1 MNLLQ
6 RAKRVSLLMLRA
18 LVISSCGIFVSTASA
33 WTTSDADTI
42 FNSYNNAFYNAN
54 GGNAYYKND
63 TTGGRSGF
71 WTQVNIIEMA
81 EDAYDRT
88 GSTGTRDQIT
98 ALCNGF
104 VQYNGTNWSGNT
116 FNDDIMW
123 ACIAFSRAYQITGNT
138 SFRDRAKA
146 NFDLVWT
153 RAWSTALGGGLWWT
167 TANGSKNACVNGP
180 GAIAACY
187 IYKMY
192 NDSAYLTKAQQI
204 FDWQRNTIFNQTTG
218 AIADYINASGTIGWG
233 SLSYNQGTFIGAGN
247 FLYQYTGDRQYYKD
261 AWLAA
266 KYFRNSLCDAAGRFY
281 INGTG
286 SNDGA
291 GFGGIG
297 IRWMARF
304 AKDQN
309 AWAYFYPWL
318 KYNGDLAWNVRRSD
332 NLSWNAWNSATA
344 VGTRYAWE
352 CFPSVTTLQVVPANN
367 PAPTFM
373 LVNKNSGKCAD
384 LPGGNTANGTL
395 IQQLTYSYNDP
406 DQNWSLVPNENGD
419 GFLIVHAASGK
430 VLGVVANSTATNADV
445 ELSTYTGATGQQWAL
460 VPTGSGWFKIRNINS
475 GLILEVTSQG
485 LSDGILLQQYTDN
498 GVNAQRF
505 RLQPTGDYFIKATH
519 SGKYISI
526 LYGSGSGNGSPIVQY
541 PWQNSAW
548 FKWRFESSGE
558 GTVKASSLNA
568 LTRTISAAG
577 SASANGTLCELRDYN
592 TANNGSQKLRIEPL
606 SDGRFKIFFQ
616 HSSRSWDI
624 PGGATGDNIQMEQW
638 DYVGNPHQ
646 KFLLEHSW

>member
-1 MNLLQ
+1 MNILHSS
-6 RAKRVSLLMLRA
+6 RRIRSLVLRA
-18 LVISSCGIFVSTASA
+18 FVTCACGNLASTASA
-33 WTTSDADTI
+33 WTSTDATTI
-42 FNSYNNAFYNAN
+42 FNSYNTAFYNAN

-63 TTGGRSGF
+63 TTGGVSGF

-88 GSTGTRDQIT
+88 GSTATRDQIT

-104 VQYNGTNWSGNT
+104 TSSNGTNWSGNT

-146 NFDLVWT
+146 NFDIVWT

-247 FLYQYTGDRQYYKD
+247 FLYQYTGNRQYYKD

-266 KYFRNSLCDAAGRFY
+266 KYFRNSLCDAAGRLY
-281 INGTG
+281 VNGTG
-286 SNDGA
+286 SGDGA

-297 IRWMARF
+297 VRWMARF

-309 AWAYFYPWL
+309 QWAYFYPWL
-318 KYNGDLAWNVRRSD
+318 KYNADLAWNVRRAD
-332 NLSWNAWNSATA
+332 NLSWNQWATA
-344 VGTRYAWE
+344 TATGTRYAWE
-352 CFPSVTTLQVVPANN
+352 CFPSVTALQVVPANN

-395 IQQLTYSYNDP
+395 IQQWTYSYNHP
-406 DQNWSLVPNENGD
+406 NQNWSIVPNENGD
-419 GFLIVHAASGK
+419 GFLIVHPASTK
-430 VLGVVANSTATNADV
+430 VLGVVGNSTATNADV

-460 VPTGSGWFKIRNINS
+460 IPTGSGWFKIQNMNS
-475 GLILEVTSQG
+475 GLMLEVTSQG
-485 LSDGILLQQYTDN
+485 ISDGILLQQYTDN

-505 RLQPTGDYFIKATH
+505 RLQPSGDYFVKATH
-519 SGKYISI
+519 SGKYICI
-526 LYGSGSGNGSPIVQY
+526 TNSGSSNGNAIVQY
-541 PWQNSAW
+541 SWENNPW
-548 FKWRFESSGE
+548 FKWRFESVGE
-558 GTVKASSLNA
+558 GTLKASSLNA
-568 LTRTISAAG
+568 LTRTISVLAG
-577 SASANGTLCELRDYN
+577 ASANGSSCELRDYN
-592 TANNGSQKLRIEPL
+592 AANNGYQKLRIEPL
-606 SDGRFKIFFQ
+606 LDGRFKIFFV
-616 HSSRSWDI
+616 HSLRSWDI
-624 PGGATGDNIQMEQW
+624 PGGATGNSAQMEQW
-638 DYVGNPHQ
+638 DYVGNPWQ
-646 KFLLEHSW
+646 KFLLEHTW